1 MAYLCLVRPQKTFVH
16 KPKPLNDA
24 LNAYP
29 CFFSE
34 IGEHSMRNLTRR
46 SLTRISTAVAASNL
60 SLVLSVIDPRADA
73 AKGENQTAATPPD
86 ARTVSR
92 PTDGDKLQS
101 EFLFDINL
109 EAETPQNLA
118 SAGGGRLIVPVSGG
132 TFAGHGLKGTI
143 VAPGGD
149 WIVQRPDGSRVLD
162 VRILLQTDDGQKIYM
177 SWRGIAY
184 TAPGGALFARIV
196 PLFETAAPKYA
207 WLNDVVA
214 VGVYRPDLGK
224 IAYRIYRI
232 L

>member
-1 MAYLCLVRPQKTFVH
+1 M
-16 KPKPLNDA
+16 
-24 LNAYP
+24 
-29 CFFSE
+29 
-34 IGEHSMRNLTRR
+34 
-46 SLTRISTAVAASNL
+46 STTVAASTL

-86 ARTVSR
+86 GRIVSH

-109 EAETPQNLA
+109 EAETPQNLG
-118 SAGGGRLIVPVSGG
+118 STGGGRLIVPVSGG

-149 WIVQRPDGSRVLD
+149 WIVQRPD

-184 TAPGGALFARIV
+184 AAPGGVLFARIV

-207 WLNDVVA
+207 WLNNVVA